1 MRVFACTHGDGHSP
15 QVQRDPDVVRAR
27 KRRLVVNVS
36 FADRDGVVQTQE
48 GDVRMHAGDAVITGP
63 SEERWPVSRRR
74 FESKYRPLPPVQAG
88 APGAYESV
96 PVRVLALPMEEP
108 FEALLSDGVSRLRG
122 SPGDWLI
129 DYGDGSLGVVA
140 GALFDTFYERESG
153 RPPRAPLALHGII
166 KRVLLIGARPRP
178 SAPPVS
184 PSPPAL
190 LWPLIDATEFEHVA
204 FNRRAVEY
212 GNRYRSAYWSIYLLS
227 ALAVLFAAMP
237 FALDWTQHD
246 HALHRY
252 VWTWGLGELV
262 VIVAVGV
269 VYRRG
274 HRGRWQA
281 QWLAARTHAEL
292 ARYSTLVAPLVDFS
306 VPHPAASWFARVFDP
321 GQHLREADDVDRLC
335 ERLEPV
341 ARVTLRTA
349 WQDAGFVQAYARWAG
364 EILEGQRHYHHH
376 VAAEQRALYHRIH
389 TITVW
394 LFALTAAAAAVHLVV
409 HSNLLALA
417 TVFFPALGA
426 ALHGAL
432 AQSESHRL
440 VLTSDRLYRTLGQ
453 AIAGIESAARQEPA
467 RSRADAVQG
476 AVRAALELILEEHQD
491 WHLLVRPHQLK
502 LG

>member
-1 MRVFACTHGDGHSP
+1 M
-15 QVQRDPDVVRAR
+15 VRAR

-36 FADRDGVVQTQE
+36 FADRDGIVQTQE

-63 SEERWPVSRRR
+63 SEEQWPVSRRR
-74 FESKYRPLPPVQAG
+74 FESKYRPVPPGQAG

-96 PVRVLALPMEEP
+96 PVHVLALPMKEP
-108 FEALLSDGVSRLRG
+108 FEALLPDGVSRLHG
-122 SPGDWLI
+122 NSGDWLI

-140 GALFDTFYERESG
+140 GALFDTFYERELG
-153 RPPRAPLALHGII
+153 RPRRAPLAFHAII

-178 SAPPVS
+178 APPPPS

-190 LWPLIDATEFEHVA
+190 LRPLIEATESEHVA
-204 FNRRAVEY
+204 FNRRAIEY
-212 GNRYRSAYWSIYLLS
+212 GDRYRSAYWSIYLLS

-237 FALDWTQHD
+237 FALAWTEHD
-246 HALHRY
+246 HPLHRFI
-252 VWTWGLGELV
+252 WIWGVGELI
-262 VIVAVGV
+262 VIVTVGV
-269 VYRRG
+269 VYWRG
-274 HRGRWQA
+274 HRGRWQG

-306 VPHPAASWFARVFDP
+306 ITHPAASWFARVFDP
-321 GQHLREADDVDRLC
+321 GHHLREADDVDRLC
-335 ERLEPV
+335 ERLEPM
-341 ARVTLRTA
+341 ARATLRAA
-349 WQDAGFVQAYARWAG
+349 WSDAAFVQAYARWAC
-364 EILEGQRHYHHH
+364 EILEGQRYYHHH

-394 LFALTAAAAAVHLVV
+394 LFGLTAGAAAMHLVV
-409 HSNLLALA
+409 HWSILTLA

-440 VLTSDRLYRTLGQ
+440 VLTSERLQRTLGQ
-453 AIAGIESAARQEPA
+453 AIDRIKTAAQPSTAGSQAE
-467 RSRADAVQG
+467 AVRG
-476 AVRAALELILEEHQD
+476 AVRAALDLILEEHQD